1 MRLFRQET
9 LQYEQLPDQIAQN
22 ALIQGWFANDTGAL
36 TWLRIE
42 GSARSAEEE
51 DRMWR
56 HIGGSFLISL
66 ITGLIGQG
74 QLANAGVDLSG
85 LVLFAALFLIWP
97 FWVWRI
103 VRNATGERVFWID
116 TQTVWV
122 DRSGT
127 RESYVLDQVVGVTLS
142 PIDQQKQDDE
152 RWKKLKNRKPNSKE
166 RPKLRQPYSRKID
179 LQTELGCVPL
189 GAIYGVEKAETIAT
203 AINTGLSYMRGR
215 NPKGRQPAVDARFQ
229 YASKQAGRIPD

>member
-1 MRLFRQET
+1 MSLFTQET
-9 LQYEQLPDQIAQN
+9 LQHEQLPDQIAQN
-22 ALIQGWFANDTGAL
+22 ALIQGWFANDTGVL

-42 GSARSAEEE
+42 GSARSADEE
-51 DRMWR
+51 DRMWM

-66 ITGLIGQG
+66 IAGLIGQA
-74 QLANAGVDLSG
+74 QLANAGIDLSG
-85 LVLFAALFLIWP
+85 LILFAALFLIWP

-116 TQTVWV
+116 THTVWI
-122 DRSGT
+122 DRLGA

-189 GAIYGVEKAETIAT
+189 GAIYGVEKAETIAA
-203 AINTGLSYMRGR
+203 AINTGLNYMRGR
-215 NPKGRQPAVDARFQ
+215 NPTGRQAAVDARFQ
-229 YASKQAGRIPD
+229 YATKQAGRIPE